1 MADET
6 FLAALEDRARL
17 LGAFYRASYI
27 ELTKSPSN
35 LWIATAI
42 QFFYYA
48 AQLLF
53 WLGVKNS
60 AAGGSFI
67 SDERLHGFLVTLC
80 LVDNLYCCFFGP
92 GSAHAAAS
100 ITEGALEPYLLWPRS
115 PLGVMVFSRPNWSFL
130 PCVVVSAAA
139 AAAYYVVYGVE
150 ARYIALHLAAVLC
163 GVLVLDAIS
172 FIYRLSSF
180 WTASIIQVR
189 NSNPSFKIMVRPLA
203 AFNGKLRIFLLTIFP
218 ALFIT
223 GVPADLLSGSLAPL
237 WLGAGVLAAGL
248 LWAYVSLMWSAGV
261 KRYGRLAI

>member
-1 MADET
+1 MGVDPSSGRLRDWGGL
-6 FLAALEDRARL
+6 LA
-17 LGAFYRASYI
+17 AFYRSSYI

-42 QFFYYA
+42 QLFYYA

-60 AAGGSFI
+60 AAGARFI
-67 SDERLHGFLVTLC
+67 SDAQLHGFLITLG
-80 LVDNLYCCFFGP
+80 LVDNLYCCFLGP
-92 GSAHAAAS
+92 GSAYAAAS

-130 PCVVVSAAA
+130 PCVMISATATA
-139 AAAYYVVYGVE
+139 FYYHYYGV
-150 ARYIALHLAAVLC
+150 APRVIALHMAAVVC
-163 GVLVLDAIS
+163 GVFVLDAIS
-172 FIYRLSSF
+172 FIYRLSAF

-203 AFNGKLRIFLLTIFP
+203 AFNGKLRIFLLTVFP

-223 GVPADLLSGSLAPL
+223 GVPADLLSGTLAPL
-237 WLGAGVLAAGL
+237 WLAAGTVATGL
-248 LWAYVSLMWSAGV
+248 LWVYVHLIWTAGV
-261 KRYGRLAI
+261 KRYGRLVT